1 MPEKDKDEATEKV
14 YELMWE
20 VRRLTRATLLLQQVI
35 AEDMGLHVTDA
46 ECLDFL
52 MEMGPSTAGALAR
65 ATRLTT
71 GAITSVIDRL
81 EKAGLVKRGPDPRD
95 RRKVIVTYLG
105 KKEKK
110 SQARYAL
117 LARDLQRLFSGYD
130 TVTLEMLIRHTG
142 DVKAIYQHVVE
153 KIGSEKK

>member
-1 MPEKDKDEATEKV
+1 
-14 YELMWE
+14 
-20 VRRLTRATLLLQQVI
+20 
-35 AEDMGLHVTDA
+35 
-46 ECLDFL
+46 
-52 MEMGPSTAGALAR
+52 MGPSTAGALAR

-117 LARDLQRLFSGYD
+117 LAGDLQRLFSGYD
-130 TVTLEMLIRHTG
+130 TATLEMLIRHTG
-142 DVKAIYQHVVE
+142 DMTAIYQHVVA

>member
-1 MPEKDKDEATEKV
+1 MPEKDKDETTEKV

>member
-1 MPEKDKDEATEKV
+1 MPAKETRETTEKV
-14 YELMWE
+14 YELMWG

-35 AEDMGLHVTDA
+35 AEDMGLHATDA

-81 EKAGLVKRGPDPRD
+81 EKAGLVKRDPDPGD

-110 SQARYAL
+110 SQARYGL

-130 TVTLEMLIRHTG
+130 AATLEMLIRHTG
-142 DVKAIYQHVVE
+142 DVTAIYQQVVE

>member
-1 MPEKDKDEATEKV
+1 MPEKDKDETTEKV
-14 YELMWE
+14 YELMWG

>member
-1 MPEKDKDEATEKV
+1 MPEKDKGETTEKV
-14 YELMWE
+14 YELMWG

-52 MEMGPSTAGALAR
+52 MEMGPSTAGALAG

-81 EKAGLVKRGPDPRD
+81 EKAGLVKRSSDPRD

-117 LARDLQRLFSGYD
+117 LARDLQHLFSGYD
-130 TVTLEMLIRHTG
+130 TATLEMLIRHTG
-142 DVKAIYQHVVE
+142 DVTSIYQHVVE